1 MAPVNFFRSHRY
13 GSGLTN
19 TAATLVALMVAATL
33 GEPVRAVAQETLQEI
48 TVTAQ
53 RRSEDIQQ
61 VPMSLTVLDEA
72 QLEQRDVQSFF
83 DYGTTIRNL
92 GFGYSGVGFAN
103 ARTISIRGVAGPDT
117 TGFYLDD
124 TPL

>member
-19 TAATLVALMVAATL
+19 TAATQVALMVAATL
-33 GEPVRAVAQETLQEI
+33 GEPVRAVAQETVQEI

-61 VPMSLTVLDEA
+61 LPMSLTVLEEA

-83 DYGTTIRNL
+83 DYGTTIPNL